1 MDNSSGIGGIGGNG
15 GAGGDGGTKSTP
27 LILSVTTATL
37 NLAAV
42 VAADIADSADP
53 FTWPR
58 IAADVLSSA
67 AAAVDEANQISALTA
82 FDQSLAS
89 GQIGLGGSGGNG
101 GNGGTGGDFNGGGTG
116 GAGGTGGVGGKNW
129 SGSTFQGGAAG
140 GPGGNG
146 GNGGLGGFGSGGGAG
161 GSGGAGGAGATYTGS
176 PPVPAADAVYQTI
189 STPASF
195 DLGYIDPVT
204 GHFTNISTGLSS
216 EGSTSG
222 STTLNN
228 LTLQNG
234 SIVAS
239 TGNSISADNGGN
251 YTTSGGTVVTQ
262 YYVSVP
268 AFTSN
273 VVVTPAQ
280 PAIAGGSAGQAANG
294 ANGSGGAGGSG
305 GLGGGTGASGF
316 TPGGV
321 IAGGS
326 GGNAYGGA
334 IFVRSGATL
343 TIQGNALFGNN
354 QLVAGQGQAGVAG
367 SVVAGASGGTVGSD
381 LFMMTGSTV
390 TLDPGVGNIIQFNGN
405 PAGSSI
411 ADDSASSITSNIP
424 AGQGASLTVASGLVI
439 FNGTDLYSGET
450 KITGGVLQAQDTQ
463 GIYYA
468 SRINLAGGVL
478 QSNGVFT
485 RFVNGTSTGVEWT
498 GSGGFAAQGGDLNV
512 RLSNGQT
519 QTWASGNFVPDGSAL
534 LFGSAS
540 ADSNVIFNN
549 KINLNGGTRTVL
561 VTANAPLAATDPT
574 ATTLGNAEAAA
585 VAANTDT
592 ATLLGALSN
601 GALKVGD
608 ATHTGILILGAAN
621 TYTGGTTV
629 NGGTL
634 LLAPTGS
641 LASTGTLTVD
651 GSTAVFDLGAD
662 HATQVVG
669 TVTLDNGGTI
679 NGTGVSALSTP
690 ASYEL
695 KSGTVNA
702 LLAGTGALNK
712 TTGGTVTLSAANPFT
727 GGTALSAGTLAL
739 NNSLALQ
746 NSTVS
751 MLGGTL
757 GFVGNLTIA
766 SLGGLAGSTG
776 ISLVNN
782 TSAVVALTVGS
793 NNATT
798 AYSGTLSGGGSLT
811 KNGTGSLSLTGTN
824 TFTGPTTVN
833 AGTMAISGGSALSDA
848 SPVTVHTAGTL
859 AVNTSETIGS
869 LSGDSGSSVALGSN
883 VTLTVNDTD
892 TTTFAGVISGATG
905 SLTKIATGTLTLSGA
920 NTYGGLTLV
929 TNGTLALGAN
939 NVLATSSRLTVN
951 GGTFALN
958 ANQNTV
964 SAVSLLSGNITG
976 PGALTSTSDFDL
988 QSGLVTATL
997 SGTVGA
1003 NKTTSGTV
1011 TLSGTNTYTG
1021 ATIVTA
1027 GTLAESAT
1035 GSISDASNLT
1045 VNGATAVFDLGA
1057 NHSDTVATVTLD
1069 GGGLISGTGNSAL
1082 TSTGS
1087 FEVKSGTVT
1096 AILAGTG
1103 IPLNKT
1109 TSGTVT
1115 LSGANTYT
1123 GNTTVT
1129 AGILRESATG
1139 SISDASNLIVN
1150 GATAVFDLGANHSDT
1165 VATVTLDGGGLISGT
1180 GNSALTSTGSFE
1192 LKSGTVTAILAGT
1205 GIPLNKT
1212 TSGTVTLSGA
1222 NTYTGN
1228 TTVTA
1233 GILTESAT
1241 GSIADGSNLTV
1252 TGNTAV
1258 FDLGANHSDT
1268 VATVTLDGGGLI
1280 SGTGNSALTSTGSFE
1295 LKNGTVTAIL
1305 AGAGIPLNKTTNA
1318 TVTLS
1323 GANTYTGNTT
1333 VTAGTLRES
1342 ATGSISD
1349 ASNLTI
1355 NGATA
1360 VFDLGANHSD
1370 TVATVTLDGGGLI
1383 SGTGNSA
1390 LTSTGSFELKSGTVT
1405 AILAGAGIPLN
1416 KTTSGTVTLSAA
1428 NTYTGNTTVT
1438 AGTLRESTTGSISDA
1453 SNLIVNGTTAV
1464 FDLGGNHSDTV
1475 ATVTL
1480 DGGGLISGTGS
1491 SALTS
1496 TGSFELKSGTVTAIL
1511 AGAGIPLNKTTSGT
1525 VTLSGANTYTG
1536 NTTVTAG
1543 TLAES
1548 ATGSIADVSKLTVNG
1563 TTAVF
1568 DLGANHSDTVSTVTL
1583 DGGGLISGTG
1593 NSALTSTGSFE
1604 LKSGTVTAILA
1615 GAGIPLNKTTGGT
1628 VTLSGA
1634 NTYTGA
1640 TNINAGTLVLSA
1652 TGSLVP
1658 TQVVN
1663 VASGAGFTVNNA
1675 STIATLNSNGLIA
1688 GTALLTASTYNL
1700 NDGTR
1705 IDTSLGQGLLYS
1717 NGAVSI
1723 NATLGSDSIF
1733 IQTGKMTLL
1742 QPDVLSHNSTVDI
1755 STGAKLE
1762 LGNGDATILNLTGNG
1777 SVTLNDFVLHVANGG
1792 SYTGTLSSPGT
1803 LNKTGNGTLTLSGTT
1818 TFSTGT
1824 NVDSGPLVVDGN
1836 LTTTTVT
1843 ISAGGTLMGHGTII
1857 GDVIDNGG
1865 ITSPGNS
1872 PGVLTIAGNYT
1883 ENSILKIEIGGLA
1896 GPGVNPTGHDQVK
1909 VGGSTTLNPATST
1922 LQIVKYTAFEPSRGD
1937 IFQIINGPIYS
1948 ISGHFGAVTSTFT
1961 NDLIFILSTGNLVGT
1976 GLLNGQS
1983 LLSAVPNATANQQGM
1998 ITGLQV
2004 ADHQYAGGD
2013 LFQILLQP
2021 GANVAQVFNETSPE
2035 A

>member
-1115 LSGANTYT
+1115 LS
-1123 GNTTVT
+1123 
-1129 AGILRESATG
+1129 
-1139 SISDASNLIVN
+1139 
-1150 GATAVFDLGANHSDT
+1150 
-1165 VATVTLDGGGLISGT
+1165 
-1180 GNSALTSTGSFE
+1180 
-1192 LKSGTVTAILAGT
+1192 
-1205 GIPLNKT
+1205 
-1212 TSGTVTLSGA
+1212 
-1222 NTYTGN
+1222 
-1228 TTVTA
+1228 
-1233 GILTESAT
+1233 
-1241 GSIADGSNLTV
+1241 
-1252 TGNTAV
+1252 
-1258 FDLGANHSDT
+1258 
-1268 VATVTLDGGGLI
+1268 
-1280 SGTGNSALTSTGSFE
+1280 
-1295 LKNGTVTAIL
+1295 
-1305 AGAGIPLNKTTNA
+1305 
-1318 TVTLS
+1318 
-1323 GANTYTGNTT
+1323 
-1333 VTAGTLRES
+1333 
-1342 ATGSISD
+1342 
-1349 ASNLTI
+1349 
-1355 NGATA
+1355 
-1360 VFDLGANHSD
+1360 
-1370 TVATVTLDGGGLI
+1370 
-1383 SGTGNSA
+1383 
-1390 LTSTGSFELKSGTVT
+1390 
-1405 AILAGAGIPLN
+1405 
-1416 KTTSGTVTLSAA
+1416 AA